1 MVRLALL
8 CCVFTLSLA
17 ADPLS
22 FNYFCNAG
30 VQPTAFLDWSKM
42 PAPPIFNSSGQTFT
56 ATIPVSG
63 APGLTATIQ
72 FSNLDSNF
80 GSTLYSVIGNTDL
93 QIYAD
98 NGVITITFNQPIQGV
113 RLVANTFGRFGHTF
127 TMESDDTNDPLSQG
141 GTGFDSSSSGSDRP
155 GIGQY
160 TATPL
165 QVVQN
170 TKNITRVTF
179 TFQSNDA
186 EYQYFGLDNVRI
198 QLGSSDE
205 SNEVPT
211 KGLMQWLRAD
221 KGATTDPDHLGSV
234 TDWTDQSGHN
244 ASAMQS
250 VQARSP
256 QFIPLGGPNCQPAVS
271 FNGASYLAF
280 QLPIDGWKAMTVFL
294 VGRANN
300 DVADGTYHSQHAALF
315 WVENAYW
322 GNTYVSPFQ
331 THLAYRFGTTQVGND
346 PEVLRK
352 STIGGDFTLTTAV
365 HDGSTDALF
374 VNGRL
379 LDVQKN
385 REVSLAGMTGQGFI
399 GQGYQNT
406 FFTGEISEILVYD
419 RVLKPTEFEKVSSY
433 LMKKYGLQ

>member
-8 CCVFTLSLA
+8 FCAFTLSLA
-17 ADPLS
+17 AEPIPY
-22 FNYFCNAG
+22 NYFCNAG
-30 VQPTAFLDWSKM
+30 VQPNAFLDWSKM
-42 PAPPIFNSSGQTFT
+42 PAAPVFNSPDQIFT

-63 APGLTATIQ
+63 VPSLSATIQ
-72 FSNLDSNF
+72 FSGLSSNLGTSI
-80 GSTLYSVIGNTDL
+80 YSVVGNTNL
-93 QIYAD
+93 QVNAFD
-98 NGVITITFNQPIQGV
+98 GVITITFNQPIQGI
-113 RLVANTFGRFGHTF
+113 RLLANTFGRFGHTF
-127 TMESDDTNDPLSQG
+127 TMETDDTNDPLSEG
-141 GTGFDSSSSGSDRP
+141 GTGFDSASSGSDRP
-155 GIGQY
+155 GTGQY

-165 QVVQN
+165 QVVQGSRSI
-170 TKNITRVTF
+170 TKVTF
-179 TFQSNDA
+179 TFQSDYT
-186 EYQYFGLDNVRI
+186 EYSYFSLDNVRI

-205 SNEVPT
+205 SQDVP
-211 KGLMQWLRAD
+211 KQGLMQWLRAD
-221 KGATTDPDHLGSV
+221 TGVMLPDEPFPNVSG
-234 TDWTDQSGHN
+234 WTDQSGHN

-250 VQARSP
+250 VSSREP
-256 QFIPLGGPNCQPAVS
+256 MFIPQDGPNCQPAIR
-271 FNGASYLAF
+271 FNGTNF
-280 QLPIDGWKAMTVFL
+280 FTFELPIDGWKTMTVFL
-294 VGRANN
+294 VGRANS

-346 PEVLRK
+346 PEVVRK
-352 STIGGDFTLTTAV
+352 GTIGGDFTLTTAV

-406 FFTGEISEILVYD
+406 FFTGDISEILVYN
-419 RVLKPTEFEKVSSY
+419 RVLNLDEFEKVSLY
-433 LMKKYGLQ
+433 LMAKYGLR

>member
-8 CCVFTLSLA
+8 CCAFTLSLA

-30 VQPTAFLDWSKM
+30 VHPTAFLDWSKM
-42 PAPPIFNSSGQTFT
+42 PAAPVVNSTNQTFT
-56 ATIPVSG
+56 ETIPVSG

-72 FSNLDSNF
+72 FSNITSLF
-80 GSTLYSVIGNTDL
+80 GSPLYTVMGNTTL
-93 QIYAD
+93 QVNGYD
-98 NGVITITFNQPIQGV
+98 GVITITFNQPIQGI
-113 RLVANTFGRFGHTF
+113 RLLADTFGRFGHTF
-127 TMESDDTNDPLSQG
+127 TMEADDTNEPLTQG
-141 GTGFDSSSSGSDRP
+141 GTGFDSASSGSDRP
-155 GIGQY
+155 GTGQY
-160 TATPL
+160 TSTPL
-165 QVVQN
+165 QVVQVSPSI
-170 TKNITRVTF
+170 TKVTF
-179 TFQSNDA
+179 TVQSDPF
-186 EYQYFGLDNVRI
+186 EYEYFNLDNVRI
-198 QLGSSDE
+198 QLGSSDG
-205 SNEVPT
+205 SNQVPT

-221 KGATTDPDHLGSV
+221 KDAGDLNHLSSV
-234 TDWTDQSGHN
+234 TNWIDQSGHN
-244 ASAMQS
+244 ASATQS
-250 VQARSP
+250 VLANAPVLIP
-256 QFIPLGGPNCQPAVS
+256 QDGPNCQPAVS
-271 FNGASYLAF
+271 FNGSTFLNF
-280 QLPIDGWKAMTVFL
+280 ELPIDGWKAMTVFL

-300 DVADGTYHSQHAALF
+300 DVSDGTYHSQHAALF

-346 PEVLRK
+346 PEIVRK
-352 STIGGDFTLTTAV
+352 ANIGGDFTLTTAV

-379 LDVQKN
+379 VNVQKN
-385 REVSLAGMTGQGFI
+385 REFSLAGMSGQGFI

-419 RVLKPTEFEKVSSY
+419 RVLNPIEFEKVSSY